1 MVLQALRLKGPVL
14 VLDAGNALFRT
25 PALSGVEGPALS
37 LSKGPVL
44 SLSKEPTLSDDRAD
58 KERATFILSTMGKL
72 GTAAMPAGMRDLSA
86 GIDFL
91 KKTAAASKVSVL
103 SVNLEMGGKL
113 VFPASL
119 TTTVN
124 GLRVGIVGVSPPGK
138 VAAIAG
144 AQAGPITLA
153 VAEAGRLRPKVD
165 VVVVLA
171 AISYVDALQLAKQ
184 ASGSVD
190 FVLQSS
196 ESRGEGNAQQN
207 GEVFVFPTGERG
219 RQLGQLELQISG
231 KGAFFDLSQI
241 ERSTRTLELIE
252 RQKAEAERRLQEAI
266 DPTVKMSLATTLAH
280 FEERAAALRSQ
291 MASAKGS
298 SKSRT
303 LTLSFTNLGADV
315 PDDPALK
322 AVVAKLEPHPPDH

>member
-1 MVLQALRLKGPVL
+1 MALQALREKGPVL

-25 PALSGVEGPALS
+25 PNF
-37 LSKGPVL
+37 
-44 SLSKEPTLSDDRAD
+44 SDDRPAE
-58 KERATFILSTMGKL
+58 ERATFILSTMGKL
-72 GTAAMPAGMRDLSA
+72 GTVAMAAGLRDMSA

-91 KKTAAASKVSVL
+91 KKTAAAAKVPIL

-138 VAAIAG
+138 VGAVAG
-144 AQAGPITLA
+144 AQAGPTTLA

-165 VVVVLA
+165 VVVVLG
-171 AISYVDALQLAKQ
+171 AIALADALQLAKQ
-184 ASGSVD
+184 AGKSVD
-190 FVLQSS
+190 FILQSS

-219 RQLGQLELQISG
+219 RQLGQLALQISG
-231 KGAFFDLSQI
+231 KGPFFDLSQI
-241 ERSTRTLELIE
+241 ERNTRTLELID
-252 RQKAEAERRLQEAI
+252 RQKGEAERRIQDAS
-266 DPTVKMSLATTLAH
+266 DPKVRAALASTLAH
-280 FEERAAALRSQ
+280 FEERTAALRSQ
-291 MASAKGS
+291 VASADS
-298 SKSRT
+298 SPKKRT

-315 PDDPALK
+315 VDDPVLK
-322 AVVAKLEPHPPDH
+322 AIVAKLEPHPPEH

>member
-1 MVLQALRLKGPVL
+1 VALQALREKGPVL
-14 VLDAGNALFRT
+14 VVDAGNALFRT
-25 PALSGVEGPALS
+25 
-37 LSKGPVL
+37 
-44 SLSKEPTLSDDRAD
+44 PTLSDDRAD